1 MRCSARSPSSVGTC
15 EPGAGP
21 GLAPLLVVY
30 LGGTLFDGISQT
42 NWWIDVL
49 GTSRGWTERA
59 INTVGLVW
67 SVAIVAVAYL
77 AATRIVAAVADR
89 GPADTARLFA
99 PVLLP
104 VGLAW
109 SVAHY
114 VSAFLLDVQNFYALL
129 SDPLGKGW
137 DVFGTIDYA
146 VNQQVLTPTQTGV
159 LQSVV
164 VGGGCLWGA
173 VIAHDIAFAHYR
185 GRTAVRATYPFVV
198 FLIGSAVA
206 AIWLLLGV

>member
-1 MRCSARSPSSVGTC
+1 
-15 EPGAGP
+15 
-21 GLAPLLVVY
+21 
-30 LGGTLFDGISQT
+30 
-42 NWWIDVL
+42 
-49 GTSRGWTERA
+49 
-59 INTVGLVW
+59 
-67 SVAIVAVAYL
+67 
-77 AATRIVAAVADR
+77 
-89 GPADTARLFA
+89 
-99 PVLLP
+99 

-164 VGGGCLWGA
+164 VGGGCIWGA